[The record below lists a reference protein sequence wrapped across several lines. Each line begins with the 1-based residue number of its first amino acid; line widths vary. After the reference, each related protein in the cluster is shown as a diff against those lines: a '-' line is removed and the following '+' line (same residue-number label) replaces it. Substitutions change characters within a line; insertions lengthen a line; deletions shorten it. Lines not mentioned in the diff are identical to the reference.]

1 MARKNLT
8 KDDVS
13 KLLSDPS
20 ADNRAK
26 TAAKVAGDF
35 DSGALSDSERQIAEE
50 IFRFMV
56 KDAEVRVREA
66 LAQNLKESP
75 DLPHDVALSLAQ
87 DVDQVALPILQ
98 FSDVLTDD
106 DLIEIIQSQSEDKQ
120 TAIAGRSSVS
130 DSVSEALVDT
140 GNEKAITSLLSNEGA
155 DISENSLKKVVD
167 DFGEREQIQNAMVH
181 RPKLPVSVAEK
192 LVTVVSEKLAGEL
205 IARHDLPEN
214 AVTDLVLQTRE
225 RAIISL
231 STDSDAGDVD
241 ILVKQLHK
249 NGRLT
254 PSIVLRGL
262 CMGDLTFFEA
272 AIAELASVSLA
283 NARQLIYDSGQLG
296 LRTLCREAK
305 IPLSQ
310 LIAVRAAIDVSQ
322 EMEYDGRENDRERYS
337 RRMIE
342 RIMTQY
348 DDLGVEFESN
358 DLNYL
363 LTKMSQLPSDIAD
376 NANAA

>member
-167 DFGEREQIQNAMVH
+167 DYGEREQIQNAMVH

-231 STDSDAGDVD
+231 STDSDTGDVD
-241 ILVKQLHK
+241 ILVQQLHK

-296 LRTLCREAK
+296 LRTLCRKAK